1 MRIGIVGP
9 GRVTRRRTLPELRA
23 IEGVEVVAVASSSA
37 ASTARAAVELQ
48 IPRTHDRW
56 QDLVADDALDAVVIG
71 TLPDLHCEVTVAAL
85 DAGKH
90 VLCQARMATDA
101 TAARAMLAAAQ
112 GHPDLVAQVVPSPR
126 TLVVDPVVQRLLAEG
141 ALGRL
146 LAVNVHWAKAEFVQP
161 DAPLHWRHDA
171 ARSGHNVIDLG
182 LAYESLLRWVGPARS
197 VLAAG
202 AVHVPV
208 RHDEVAGRDVAV
220 EIPDHLDVLAELPGG
235 ASAHLQVSTVTGHA
249 PPPAFWLHGSEATL
263 WVGLEPPA
271 LALGRRSDAAL
282 QPLAL
287 TPDVAGAFRVEA
299 DFVAAIRGE
308 RPVGPTTFADGV
320 QYMEFTDAVHA
331 SRLSGHRETV
341 HPL

>member
-1 MRIGIVGP
+1 
-9 GRVTRRRTLPELRA
+9 
-23 IEGVEVVAVASSSA
+23 
-37 ASTARAAVELQ
+37 
-48 IPRTHDRW
+48 
-56 QDLVADDALDAVVIG
+56 
-71 TLPDLHCEVTVAAL
+71 
-85 DAGKH
+85 
-90 VLCQARMATDA
+90 MATDA
-101 TAARAMLAAAQ
+101 AAARAMLAAAQ
-112 GHPDLVAQVVPSPR
+112 RHPDLVAQVVPSPR
-126 TLVVDPVVQRLLAEG
+126 TLIVDPVVQGLLEEG

-161 DAPLHWRHDA
+161 DAPLHWRHDV

-208 RHDEVAGRDVAV
+208 RHDDVTGRDVAV

-271 LALGRRSDAAL
+271 LALGRRGEAAL
-282 QPLAL
+282 QPLA
-287 TPDVAGAFRVEA
+287 TDPGGRPAPSASRRTSSPRS
-299 DFVAAIRGE
+299 AASGPI
-308 RPVGPTTFADGV
+308 GPTTFADGV

-331 SRLSGHRETV
+331 QPALRAPRARPPAATAPARKGTDRVDHHRAPRPHDV
-341 HPL
+341 RGRQRAAHPRPGAGLLRRRRARGRTPRGRQRHRRHPACRGPRVRRVRVRRRARS